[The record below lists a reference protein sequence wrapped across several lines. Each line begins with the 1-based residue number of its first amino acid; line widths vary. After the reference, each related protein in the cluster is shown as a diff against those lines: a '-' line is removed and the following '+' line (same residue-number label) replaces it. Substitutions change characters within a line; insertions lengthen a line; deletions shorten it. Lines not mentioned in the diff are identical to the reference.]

1 MRFRVR
7 LSCIGA
13 HGSYYVVGCSTAVL
27 QRFYKQ
33 QMVVL
38 PFTGAYLY
46 SHAHARCC
54 TKKLIKLNPFLV
66 KFAYFSPKV

>member
-7 LSCIGA
+7 LSYIGA

-33 QMVVL
+33 PMVVL
-38 PFTGAYLY
+38 PFTGPYLY
-46 SHAHARCC
+46 PHAHARCC
-54 TKKLIKLNPFLV
+54 TKKLVKLNPFLV

>member
-7 LSCIGA
+7 LSYIGA

-27 QRFYKQ
+27 LCLYKLP
-33 QMVVL
+33 MVVL
-38 PFTGAYLY
+38 AFGWGYLY
-46 SHAHARCC
+46 FYNQAHCC
-54 TKKLIKLNPFLV
+54 SKNPIKRTPFLV

>member
-33 QMVVL
+33 PMVVL

-46 SHAHARCC
+46 SHAHAHCC
-54 TKKLIKLNPFLV
+54 SKNPIKRTPFLV